1 MKLKSVLEASY
12 AMWPGNGSGLFSSSQ
27 APHGANT
34 IMIFQRLWVWQSVLW
49 RQVLWLLYMLAIYL

>member
-34 IMIFQRLWVWQSVLW
+34 IMIFQSLTISIMEASVMIT
-49 RQVLWLLYMLAIYL
+49 VLTYAGYLS